1 MKTKHDFNK
10 VLNYFFIFTGTKLYF
25 NYILPTNP
33 VSKNPLFKALW
44 GYRNNEMLSCK
55 SRIISA
61 FIFGG
66 IHILGFVT
74 YIVNENNWCS
84 NILINVYPVMV
95 QICIGLKCYLV
106 LAHRDKIKVKI
117 HQQVLVAT

>member
-1 MKTKHDFNK
+1 MKTKRDFNK
-10 VLNYFFIFTGTKLYF
+10 ILNYFFIFTGTKLYF

-44 GYRNNEMLSCK
+44 GYKNNKMLSCE
-55 SRIISA
+55 SRIILA

-74 YIVNENNWCS
+74 YIVTERNWCS
-84 NILINVYPVMV
+84 NILINVYPVIV

-106 LAHRDKIKVKI
+106 LTYRKTKI
-117 HQQVLVAT
+117 HQKVLSVA